1 MGTYIIRRLLLMIPT
16 VFLVTVIVFMTI
28 HFIPGD
34 VIDFMSMQVTAQGS
48 LDREA
53 IEHSLGLDVPIPVQ
67 YVRWIGDMFLH
78 GSLGESLPS
87 FIPVTEK
94 IFPRLPVTFELGLIA
109 TVISLIIA
117 LPLGTYSAIRQDSW
131 GDYIGRGAAIIFVSV
146 PGFWVATMVV
156 LYPSIYWGWSPSL
169 QLIPFTED
177 PWGNL
182 GMFIIP
188 GFILGLLSSGMI
200 MRMTRTM
207 MLEVLR
213 QDYIRTAY
221 SKGLKERVVVVRH
234 ALKNAFIP
242 VITIVGMQ
250 LPVLVGGTVIIEQI
264 FALPGMGRLM
274 LDALNWR
281 DYPVISGINLLIALS
296 VMGINLLT
304 DLTYARLDPRV
315 QYT

>member
-1 MGTYIIRRLLLMIPT
+1 MRTYIIRRLLLIIPT
-16 VFLVTVIVFMTI
+16 VFLVTIIVFMTLR
-28 HFIPGD
+28 FIPGD
-34 VIDFMSMQVTAQGS
+34 VITYMASQHTAAA

-53 IEHSLGLDVPIPVQ
+53 IEHSLGLDLPIHIQ
-67 YVRWIGDMFLH
+67 YGRWMGDILLH
-78 GSLGESLPS
+78 GSLGKSLPT
-87 FIPVTEK
+87 FIPVNEK

-109 TVISLIIA
+109 IVTSLIIA
-117 LPLGTYSAIRQDSW
+117 LPVGIYSAIRQDSW
-131 GDYIGRGAAIIFVSV
+131 GDYLGRGAAIMFISV

-169 QLIPFTED
+169 KLIPFTED

-188 GFILGLLSSGMI
+188 GFILGLLMSGFI

-213 QDYIRTAY
+213 QDYITTAY

-242 VITIVGMQ
+242 IITLVGMS
-250 LPVLVGGTVIIEQI
+250 LPMLVGGTVIMEQI
-264 FALPGMGRLM
+264 FALPGMGRLI
-274 LDALNWR
+274 LKALETR
-281 DYPVISGINLLIALS
+281 DYPVVSAINLLIALS
-296 VMGINLLT
+296 VVGINLLT
-304 DLTYARLDPRV
+304 DLTYAWLDPRV
-315 QYT
+315 KYT